1 MPAMLTDEP
10 LGIACVFSNGSRA
23 EFSLDGLPNP
33 RLARDLACGL
43 AELVHPHG
51 TVDAAGSVMHYVS
64 SARHMVRTLA
74 SRGFTGGAGQLS
86 RGLLAE
92 YWMGTSMGR
101 EAHTRHMILGFTAD
115 GGCLAP
121 GVEELANGRNFNP
134 QPYRKPLPPYPEEEW
149 DRLTTVCRTV
159 VEKTYAAH
167 RRALATAARGRHPA
181 EGGWTPENFRWLLS
195 RVGPIGTPDLA
206 RTLGVT
212 FEAVHRHGAGDFH
225 EALQDLFPHLDAAIA
240 YRLLFGI
247 YCGIVPDGIDG
258 LGIADVD
265 WAGDTSILLS
275 YVKGRTA
282 AESLNLPRRAVRLLE
297 QWLAHS
303 ALLRNFTAPGDRDR
317 LWLCLARPGNPAL
330 AAQKITSASR
340 QRWAQRHGILGAD
353 GRPLKIHRA
362 RIRTTHHAMRDKQT
376 WTGSGRA
383 TIDPNHSPA
392 VEGDH
397 YLTATTPAQR
407 RAVEAI
413 VEDAQHDLLARA
425 QPPTVLTDDDAA
437 TLAEGYPQLV
447 AAMDMSD
454 TALAELV
461 GGQRDVFTAAC
472 GDQLSGLHGPKGR
485 PCPARPW
492 VCLLCPLAVFAPR
505 HATNLLRL
513 KAFFS
518 RQWQQ
523 MPAAQFMAVFGPYA
537 TRIQQVLDRFDPAVL
552 AQATPQV
559 TDQDEELPLRPEE
572 LTA

>member
-1 MPAMLTDEP
+1 MPATLIDEP
-10 LGIACVFSNGSRA
+10 LGLTCVFSNGRRA

-33 RLARDLACGL
+33 RLARDLTCGL
-43 AELVHPHG
+43 AGLVHPHG
-51 TVDAAGSVMHYVS
+51 AVDAAGSVMHYVS

-74 SRGFTGGAGQLS
+74 SRGFTGGVGQLG
-86 RGLLAE
+86 RGMLAE
-92 YWMGTSMGR
+92 YWTGTSMGR
-101 EAHTRHMILGFTAD
+101 EAHTRHMILGFTA
-115 GGCLAP
+115 GGGDLGP

-134 QPYRKPLPPYPEEEW
+134 QSFRKPLPPYPEEEW
-149 DRLTTVCRTV
+149 DRLTTTCRTV
-159 VEKTYAAH
+159 VEETYAAH
-167 RRALATAARGRHPA
+167 RQALATAKRGRHPT
-181 EGGWTPENFRWLLS
+181 EGGWTAENFRWLLS
-195 RVGPIGTPDLA
+195 QVGPIGTPDLA

-225 EALQDLFPHLDAAIA
+225 EALRDLFPHLDAAIA

-258 LGIADVD
+258 LGVEDVD
-265 WAGDTSILLS
+265 WAGDASILLS
-275 YVKGRTA
+275 YIKGRTA

-303 ALLRNFTAPGDRDR
+303 ALLRHFTPPGDRDR

-330 AAQKITSASR
+330 AAQKISSASR
-340 QRWAQRHGILGAD
+340 QRWAKRHGIVDGD

-362 RIRTTHHAMRDKQT
+362 RIRTTHHAMRDKQN
-376 WTGSGRA
+376 WTGRGRA

-397 YLTATTPAQR
+397 YLTASTPAQR
-407 RAVEAI
+407 RAVETI

-425 QPPTVLTDDDAA
+425 QPPTVLTDEDAA
-437 TLAEGYPQLV
+437 ALAEGYPQLV
-447 AAMDMSD
+447 AAMELGE
-454 TALAELV
+454 TALAELI
-461 GGQRDVFTAAC
+461 GGRRDVFTAAC
-472 GDQLSGLHGPKGR
+472 GDQLSGLHGPKGK

-505 HATNLLRL
+505 HAANLLRL

-537 TRIQQVLDRFDPAVL
+537 TRIQQVLNRFDPTVL
-552 AQATPQV
+552 AQAATQV

-572 LTA
+572 LTT